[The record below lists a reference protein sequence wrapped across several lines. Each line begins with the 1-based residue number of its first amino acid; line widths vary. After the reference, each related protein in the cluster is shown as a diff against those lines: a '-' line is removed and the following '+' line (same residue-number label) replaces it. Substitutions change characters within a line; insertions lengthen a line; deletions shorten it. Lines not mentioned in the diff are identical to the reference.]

1 MRQLAQLSPDVRF
14 ALQEADGVDGAGR
27 TALDAA
33 LPAWQYADAQRIDV
47 AATPADA
54 MAALRRVDM
63 GRGWIYQLLMSLKQ
77 PAEMLRQQARRL
89 DVGYTFRDLERFG
102 FVPLKAD
109 GDSEIVYGLI
119 GRFWTPGGAPA
130 RIDAERYPVFLHPDY
145 AKLAMGFLVE
155 PKSDGGSRLV
165 AEIRIRCLS
174 ERARWIFTGYW
185 RMIRPLNG
193 AVRRQLLR
201 AVAADAD
208 GKPS

>member
-1 MRQLAQLSPDVRF
+1 
-14 ALQEADGVDGAGR
+14 
-27 TALDAA
+27 
-33 LPAWQYADAQRIDV
+33 
-47 AATPADA
+47 

-63 GRGWIYQLLMSLKQ
+63 GRGWIYQLMMSLKQ
-77 PAEMLRQQARRL
+77 PAELLRQQALRL

-102 FVPLKAD
+102 FVALD
-109 GDSEIVYGLI
+109 TEGEREIVYGLI
-119 GRFWTPGGAPA
+119 GRFWTPSGAPA
-130 RIDAERYPVFLHPDY
+130 LVDAARYPVFLHPDY

-155 PKSDGGSRLV
+155 PKPDGGSRMV

-208 GKPS
+208 GKPA